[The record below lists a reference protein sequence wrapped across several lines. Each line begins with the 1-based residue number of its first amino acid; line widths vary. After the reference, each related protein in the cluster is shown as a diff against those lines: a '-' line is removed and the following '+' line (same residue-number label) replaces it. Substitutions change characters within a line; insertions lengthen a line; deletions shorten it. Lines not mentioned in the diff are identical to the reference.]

1 MMPTLNIVLLLL
13 ISEDVIGLP
22 CLTNESKEDFDKS
35 RKALTVVQSDIVKVV
50 NTLESNHQHTIT
62 ALESA
67 LKNTVTI
74 MENNVKKTTDVLKN
88 NLGTFKTT
96 LNSMGQKI
104 KKLDNDFKETKWI
117 KYDGHCYYYSPDAS
131 DWFTAER
138 KCREIGGYLAKI
150 DNDEEKNNMYSNAN
164 LKSYHYWIGLTDLK
178 EGDFRW
184 TYDQSKAKIKYW
196 YPRYG
201 SKGTG
206 SNCVAAAYH
215 DNKLKPLDAN
225 CASTNYRYICESN
238 FYSIDVLKYMNSRQK
253 IAWIEKG
260 REGRV
265 HDKLQDNF

>member
-35 RKALTVVQSDIVKVV
+35 RKALTVVQSDIGKVV

-67 LKNTVTI
+67 LKQTVTI

-88 NLGTFKTT
+88 NLGQFKTT
-96 LNSMGQKI
+96 LKSMGQKI
-104 KKLDNDFKETKWI
+104 KKLDNDFKVLGKDFRKTKWI

-164 LKSYHYWIGLTDLK
+164 LKNYNYWIGLTDLK
-178 EGDFRW
+178 EGNFRW
-184 TYDQSKAKIKYW
+184 TYDQSKAEIKDW
-196 YPRYG
+196 YPSYG
-201 SKGTG
+201 SKGTCC
-206 SNCVAAAYH
+206 NCVAVALH
-215 DNKLKPLDAN
+215 DNKLKPFDYI
-225 CASTNYRYICESN
+225 CSTTSYRYICESN
-238 FYSIDVLKYMNSRQK
+238 FC
-253 IAWIEKG
+253 
-260 REGRV
+260 
-265 HDKLQDNF
+265 F